1 MPVRFPD
8 SRVIDPIVTVS
19 HEPCA
24 SLSAMS
30 RDSAAV
36 FDDHMNLLSDPV
48 PDLHSLYEGIA
59 ILGRF
64 EEILAELESALDAM
78 PLTTP

>member
-1 MPVRFPD
+1 
-8 SRVIDPIVTVS
+8 
-19 HEPCA
+19 
-24 SLSAMS
+24 MS

-36 FDDHMNLLSDPV
+36 FDDPMNLLSDPV

-64 EEILAELESALDAM
+64 EEILAQLESALDAM
-78 PLTTP
+78 PLSTP